1 MYIHT
6 HTHTD
11 ALKKTIFLKYIDLF
25 NLHFAM
31 SFPDSIICTHTD
43 LWGALQMLPT
53 SNKTL
58 GNSFSRLI
66 CSWVTSFSTDVSYWL
81 LVIVILQSSAIPY
94 VGILSLLLTYLKV
107 SKWHQGL
114 KSDIFYW
121 SENPD
126 LTVVFFFSPIGGIF
140 CNSSQLKNIKFL
152 LWFIRIFNKL
162 THL

>member
-1 MYIHT
+1 MYTHT
-6 HTHTD
+6 HTHRRI
-11 ALKKTIFLKYIDLF
+11 KKTNIFKIYWPF
-25 NLHFAM
+25 QSSFCNAFPWFHHLH
-31 SFPDSIICTHTD
+31 TQTD

-152 LWFIRIFNKL
+152 LWFIRIFSKL